1 MSSDNVQ
8 AINIRKFIQFEVHRT
23 KLCFNSEQK
32 KGTFFRT
39 YGTLIRVKFCLHIL
53 LKDVT

>member
-39 YGTLIRVKFCLHIL
+39 YGTFDKS
-53 LKDVT
+53 